1 VAQRVIERVDD
12 HRASVVAADE
22 LRRAMGR
29 FATGV
34 AVVTSRDAAGDPVGT
49 TANAVTSVSLDPPLV
64 LVCLERASLTLRA
77 LREYGAFA
85 VNVLAQTHRELSAV
99 FARRGSNGA
108 WAGVTH
114 ATCSTGCARLAGA
127 LTTIDCS
134 VDRLYP
140 GGDHEIVVGRVE
152 EIHLG
157 DGDAAPLVFHGGVYV
172 AVETPP
178 SSV

>member
-1 VAQRVIERVDD
+1 VAQRVIGRVDD
-12 HRASVVAADE
+12 HRASAVAAAE
-22 LRRAMGR
+22 LRSAMGR

-34 AVVTSRDAAGDPVGT
+34 TVVTSVDAAGTPVGT

-77 LREYGAFA
+77 LREHGAFA
-85 VNVLAQTHRELSAV
+85 VNVLAQTHLELSAV
-99 FARRGSNGA
+99 FARRGSEGA
-108 WAGVTH
+108 WAGVAH
-114 ATCSTGCARLAGA
+114 AMCSTGCPRLAGGLA
-127 LTTIDCS
+127 AIDCS

-157 DGDAAPLVFHGGVYV
+157 DAAAAPLVFHGGAYV
-172 AVETPP
+172 ALETPP
-178 SSV
+178 SSN

>member
-22 LRRAMGR
+22 LRSAMGR

-34 AVVTSRDAAGDPVGT
+34 AVVTSRDAAGAPVGT

-85 VNVLAQTHRELSAV
+85 VNVLAQTQREVSTV
-99 FARRGSNGA
+99 FARRGSDGA

-114 ATCSTGCARLAGA
+114 GMCSTGCARLAGA
-127 LTTIDCS
+127 LATIDCS

-140 GGDHEIVVGRVE
+140 GGDHQIVVGRVE

-157 DGDAAPLVFHGGVYV
+157 DAAAAPLVFHGGTYV
-172 AVETPP
+172 ALETLP
-178 SSV
+178 SSD